1 MRASEVR
8 YLIDAGPLV
17 GAFWPADPWHDWSR
31 ETLVTIGASVYTT
44 ETVFAE
50 AAHHL
55 KASLPALLQLFR
67 AVDIG
72 LVQLV
77 AVFPRNIG
85 RAAEIVT
92 AYRPRSDAGDA
103 SLLILSELF
112 PRAKLLTLD
121 RADFSVY
128 RRRDGRP
135 VPCIMPP

>member
-1 MRASEVR
+1 MKASEVR

-17 GAFWPADPWHDWSR
+17 GAFWPADQWHDWSR
-31 ETLVTIGASVYTT
+31 KTLVTIGASVYTT

-67 AVDIG
+67 AVDTG

-77 AVFPRNIG
+77 AVFPGNIG

-135 VPCIMPP
+135 VPCLMPP